1 MSRRNFDQ
9 SNCDNLGYESASHR
23 TYSTC
28 STAYSDGQCPN
39 SPKVPRSCL
48 DTYVHGNVV
57 LREFTSSFPDLIEL
71 DCAHSNWGIAQIFP
85 NEESFQ
91 NAPNLPFSS
100 ADCEFSLPN
109 FTCDPKIESSFAP
122 MIYDSQIL
130 GNIDFDDPWLTNG
143 ISSPWLPYAEQFQFG
158 SPTSSPEK
166 LSNISTEAGASA
178 QDSKYADLLESNFC
192 GPARCHWTGCTSR
205 ATFTTLKAFNKH
217 LKNIHLR
224 PLVCDFEG
232 CGYQKPFRNKYDL
245 ERHRQTAHVRARN
258 HECPFLHCGNIGF
271 ARKDKLW
278 VHIRE
283 CHDKQSTVSICPVIH
298 CGKEV
303 ETPVSEHIQ
312 KEHGSFEC
320 GLSTCG
326 KKQSRFTDIQL
337 ESHLRSAHGLNYG
350 EASKAVGAAKKTSD
364 KTIRRR
370 ELYTKSEIRECAIC
384 NP

>member
-1 MSRRNFDQ
+1 MARRNFDQ
-9 SNCDNLGYESASHR
+9 SNCDNWGYESASHR
-23 TYSTC
+23 TNSTC
-28 STAYSDGQCPN
+28 SSAYSDGQCPN

-48 DTYVHGNVV
+48 DTDVHGNVV
-57 LREFTSSFPDLIEL
+57 LREFPRSFPDLIES

-85 NEESFQ
+85 NEEWFQ

-100 ADCEFSLPN
+100 ADYDFLLPN
-109 FTCDPKIESSFAP
+109 FTCDPKIESSFVP
-122 MIYDSQIL
+122 MIGDSQIL
-130 GNIDFDDPWLTNG
+130 ETFDFDDSWLTG
-143 ISSPWLPYAEQFQFG
+143 DISSPSLPYAEQFQFC
-158 SPTSSPEK
+158 SPTSSYEK
-166 LSNISTEAGASA
+166 LSNVSTEAGTSA
-178 QDSKYADLLESNFC
+178 KDSKYADFLESNFS
-192 GPARCHWTGCTSR
+192 GPTQCRWEGCTSK
-205 ATFTTLKAFNKH
+205 ATFSTPKAFNKH

-224 PLVCDFEG
+224 PLVCDVGG

-245 ERHRQTAHVRARN
+245 ERHRQTAHLRARN
-258 HECPFLHCGNIGF
+258 HECPFVHCGNIGF

-283 CHDKQSTVSICPVIH
+283 CHDQSSTVSICPVIH

-337 ESHLRSAHGLNYG
+337 ESHLRSAHGLNPG

-364 KTIRRR
+364 KTIRRTD
-370 ELYTKSEIRECAIC
+370 LHTKSEITECSIC
-384 NP
+384 SP